1 MTTQHQEPP
10 FILINTFFPAD
21 HGFEE
26 LLAFQLAEM
35 NALSE
40 EAKACGWLGNEVY
53 RSEDGASLIVI
64 TRFRSV
70 GAREEWARTKRA
82 RQHVEQL
89 KPLVKEIISIPVAFV
104 AAHGAGDFSQNGSSK

>member
-1 MTTQHQEPP
+1 MTAQHQDPP
-10 FILINTFFPAD
+10 FILINTFRPVD
-21 HGFEE
+21 DKIDE

-40 EAKACGWLGNEVY
+40 EAKASGWLGNEVY

-70 GAREEWARTKRA
+70 EAREEWARTKRA
-82 RQHVEQL
+82 RQHIEQL
-89 KPLVKEIISIPVAFV
+89 KPLVREIISIPVAFA
-104 AAHGAGDFSQNGSSK
+104 AAHGAGDLSQKGASE